1 MKSKWYLIASVFEL
15 TIGIVAVL
23 SFVIL
28 GLNDENMI
36 KWIVTLILSVALI
49 VLGIIGIFNY
59 RSNK

>member
-15 TIGIVAVL
+15 IIGIVAVVA
-23 SFVIL
+23 FVIS

-49 VLGIIGIFNY
+49 VLGIVGIKNY
-59 RSNK
+59 RSEK

>member
-15 TIGIVAVL
+15 IIGIVAVL